1 MGKQIRI
8 YLSDNTATGI
18 RHAEITNWTGQALA
32 CPRTKFQDLKEWS
45 EIKRPGVYLLFGIDE
60 ISEED
65 VVYIGESEVVFDR
78 LSSHIAGKEFWS
90 ELVTFTSKDDNL
102 TKGHVKY
109 LESRLIQLA
118 TDAKR
123 YTLKNSVCPQLAT
136 LPRGDKDSME
146 EFLISIQTLLGV
158 LGHKVLEPYLKSKRT
173 ETIEEVH
180 SLNNVETLKNIEN
193 IDSNLIEEKQKV
205 FILRTNEVDAK
216 AVRTDE
222 GIVVLSGSLADLKTQ
237 SSFGHSHKAIREK
250 LLSSGVIF
258 TDGNYM
264 KFSKD
269 QLFNSP
275 SQAAAIIVGYSIN
288 GRDAWKLENGMSYAA
303 YDQQIMEQ
311 LSKTCTSQ

>member
-45 EIKRPGVYLLFGIDE
+45 EIKRPGIYLLFGIDE
-60 ISEED
+60 ISGD
-65 VVYIGESEVVFDR
+65 DAVYIGESEVVIDR
-78 LSSHIAGKEFWS
+78 LYSHFTGKEFWS

-118 TDAKR
+118 NDAKR
-123 YTLKNSVCPQLAT
+123 YKLMNSVSPQLTT
-136 LPRGDKDSME
+136 LPRADKDSME

-158 LGHKVLEPYLKSKRT
+158 LGHKVLEPYLKIKRT
-173 ETIEEVH
+173 EIIEDVQ
-180 SLNNVETLKNIEN
+180 SSNNVDLVNNIQN
-193 IDSNLIEEKQKV
+193 INLIEENEKV
-205 FILRTNEVDAK
+205 FFLRTNDVNAK
-216 AVRTDE
+216 AIRTDE
-222 GIVVLSGSLADLKTQ
+222 GIVVLSGSLAIVETQ
-237 SSFGHSHKAIREK
+237 SSFSDGYKAIREK
-250 LLSSGVIF
+250 LLSSGVLYK
-258 TDGNYM
+258 DGNNI
-264 KFSKD
+264 KFSRD

-288 GRDAWKLENGMSYAA
+288 GREAWRLENGMTYAA
-303 YDQQIMEQ
+303 YDQKMAEKLIDEI
-311 LSKTCTSQ
+311 SKS